1 MYQRLFI
8 GNKLINLKE
17 VDSTNSYLKQFLSDN
32 NKEIEGLVVAT
43 ENQIS
48 GRGQKGNSWE
58 SEKQKNLTFSI
69 YLKPNIVVHHQFLIS
84 KAISLGIVHFLGNLG
99 LNNLKIKWPNDIY
112 CENKKIAGILIENN
126 IRENKIYSSIVGIG
140 LNVNQTTF
148 NSDNNPTS
156 IGNQIKKEHNLEE
169 LLNQLLFFIEKQ
181 YIVLKS
187 GNEDKINTSYLDNF
201 YWLNETRSFK
211 INNKLTEGIITG
223 VDIIGKLQVE
233 INKDVETFDLKE
245 IEFLR

>member
-32 NKEIEGLVVAT
+32 NKEIEGLVVVT

-84 KAISLGIVHFLGNLG
+84 KAISLGIIHFLGYLG

-126 IRENKIYSSIVGIG
+126 IRENKIYS
-140 LNVNQTTF
+140 
-148 NSDNNPTS
+148 
-156 IGNQIKKEHNLEE
+156 HW
-169 LLNQLLFFIEKQ
+169 
-181 YIVLKS
+181 
-187 GNEDKINTSYLDNF
+187 IN
-201 YWLNETRSFK
+201 
-211 INNKLTEGIITG
+211 
-223 VDIIGKLQVE
+223 
-233 INKDVETFDLKE
+233 
-245 IEFLR
+245 